1 MTTENKRI
9 NIQYSIDLSELPNEV
24 SRLYYKA
31 LKEFKDIDFPDNI
44 KGNMLDYSTAQ
55 KADEIRQKIARLDL
69 MLADVQSIV
78 SSYIEYEIS
87 SNNPEPEV
95 QTDMPHMA
103 NMPDMSNVDL
113 AEMSKLF
120 NGINNNESQESDQRS
135 E

>member
-9 NIQYSIDLSELPNEV
+9 NIQYSIDMSELPNEV
-24 SRLYYKA
+24 NRLYSKA
-31 LKEFKDIDFPDNI
+31 LKGFKDIDFPDSI
-44 KGNMLDYSTAQ
+44 KGSELNYSTAQ

-78 SSYIEYEIS
+78 SSYVEYEIS
-87 SNNPEPEV
+87 SNNPEPEA
-95 QTDMPHMA
+95 QMGMPHMA

>member
-9 NIQYSIDLSELPNEV
+9 NIQYSIDLSELPDEV
-24 SRLYYKA
+24 NRLYSKA
-31 LKEFKDIDFPDNI
+31 LKEFKDIKFPESI
-44 KGNMLDYSTAQ
+44 KENVLEYSTAQ

-78 SSYIEYEIS
+78 SSYVEYEIS
-87 SNNPEPEV
+87 SNNPEPEA
-95 QTDMPHMA
+95 PIGAPAMA
-103 NMPDMSNVDL
+103 NMPDMSNIDF

-120 NGINNNESQESDQRS
+120 NGVNNNEPQESDQRS

>member
-1 MTTENKRI
+1 MTIENKRI

-24 SRLYYKA
+24 NRLYTKA
-31 LKEFKDIDFPDNI
+31 RKEFKEIDFPDNI
-44 KGNMLDYSTAQ
+44 KENVLNYSTAQ

-78 SSYIEYEIS
+78 SSYVEYEIS

-95 QTDMPHMA
+95 PMGVPQMA
-103 NMPDMSNVDL
+103 NMPDMSGVDL

-120 NGINNNESQESDQRS
+120 NGVNNNEPQKSDQRS